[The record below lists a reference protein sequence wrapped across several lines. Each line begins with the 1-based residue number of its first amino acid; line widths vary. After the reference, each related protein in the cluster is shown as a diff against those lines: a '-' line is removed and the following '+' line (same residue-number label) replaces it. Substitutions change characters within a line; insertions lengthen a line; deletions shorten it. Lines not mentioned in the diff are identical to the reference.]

1 MTQRKY
7 AYLSK
12 APLIAAMALLTGIL
26 LSPQAW
32 AQG

>member
-1 MTQRKY
+1 MAQKKY

-12 APLIAAMALLTGIL
+12 APLIAAVFLLTGAL